1 MKRLF
6 LIAIGVVGASSAF
19 AQIDG
24 YNVQQ
29 LWNNNTGQFSSGGS
43 FPTLTMTSAN
53 QSNTTQNDFGDR
65 YVGWLSA
72 DGGESAALIDGHR
85 DFSLFF
91 TINMTTDANA
101 TRPLEGGLLMKYD
114 NHRGFTPESQFYA
127 KFDPQG
133 TPGPAAQTSAD
144 WVLPGYDFV
153 TEHGATF
160 GDNMTVLMGIEY
172 DYDEVNPLNSMQRL
186 TFGSFVS
193 PWINGNWGG
202 PVYDPTMQ
210 LGFYF
215 QPLVEGDNQAHTS
228 TATFNLVSF
237 EGGVVPEPGTIAAL
251 GLGALLLIRRRRS

>member
-1 MKRLF
+1 MKKLI
-6 LIAIGVVGASSAF
+6 LIAFGAVAATSAL

-24 YNVQQ
+24 YKVEQ
-29 LWNNNTGQFSSGGS
+29 LWNNNTGQFSSGGT

-72 DGGESAALIDGHR
+72 DGGASAALIRGR
-85 DFSLFF
+85 QDFSLFF

-133 TPGPAAQTSAD
+133 TPGPNIQTSAD

-153 TEHGATF
+153 AEHGASI
-160 GDNMTVLMGIEY
+160 GDNQTMLMGIEY
-172 DYDEVNPLNSMQRL
+172 DYNEGNPMQSMQRL
-186 TFGSFVS
+186 TFGNFQS
-193 PWINGNWGG
+193 PWMNGNWGG
-202 PVYDPTMQ
+202 PIYDETMQ

-215 QPLVEGDNQAHTS
+215 QPLVEGDNSTHTS

-237 EGGVVPEPGTIAAL
+237 QGGVVPEPGTIAAL
-251 GLGALLLIRRRRS
+251 AVGGLFLLRRRKK